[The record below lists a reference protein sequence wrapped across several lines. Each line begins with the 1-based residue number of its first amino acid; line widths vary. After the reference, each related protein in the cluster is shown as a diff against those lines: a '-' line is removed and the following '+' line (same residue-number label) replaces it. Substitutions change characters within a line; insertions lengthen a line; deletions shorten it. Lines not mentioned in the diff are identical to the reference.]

1 MRRKRYVSCT
11 TPAPRQWR
19 AVFFALTLCA
29 LALAACG
36 PGHNGG
42 DEIAFLRGGGLW
54 TLSPDGSNLNQIE
67 SGGFIGFAWSP
78 DHHQIVLRMQD
89 GARAEVDTPFGQ
101 GDSKS
106 ELGVTAID
114 GGNLLQITPP
124 NSGLLR
130 SDAWWD
136 ASGNRLLY
144 REEHTGDSS
153 TLTGTGA
160 SGAPGAPQWKLSQA
174 DQPAGIARKDLP
186 ASVVLPAVNRDGSL
200 IASITAAGQV
210 LLGAPG
216 EPPRVLASGTLTS
229 LPGPVTYPARPL
241 WQPGADRLLYAT
253 AGASPDETTL
263 LLSDT
268 SGHSQPLLTVA
279 RLQQYAWSP
288 DGRLLLVQTLSASN
302 TYQVYNAQGT
312 LQFSWD
318 DASERSLPFW
328 SPDSRMLLVLAP
340 DGLTLVNVA
349 ARSPVTLLRGSI
361 PLPAALT
368 SEAQAPF
375 LRPAVNSP
383 WKSDSSAFLFT
394 NDGQGVW
401 AAQPGQALVA
411 HPGAG
416 AGLYSSV
423 LGSSTQAGNSSAPR
437 FPTLLDW
444 GEHQGVS
451 WSTLDP
457 NCAFL
462 IM

>member
-1 MRRKRYVSCT
+1 MKWKRYACCT
-11 TPAPRQWR
+11 TQAPRQWR
-19 AVFFALTLCA
+19 AVFLTLTLCA
-29 LALAACG
+29 LTLAACG
-36 PGHNGG
+36 PGHSGG

-78 DHHQIVLRMQD
+78 DHHQIVLRMQN
-89 GARAEVDTPFGQ
+89 GAGAEVDAPFGQ
-101 GDSKS
+101 ADSKS

-114 GGNLLQITPP
+114 GGNILQITPP
-124 NSGLLR
+124 NSGMLR

-144 REEHTGDSS
+144 REEQAGSSS
-153 TLTGTGA
+153 TLSGA
-160 SGAPGAPQWKLSQA
+160 SGASGTPGAPQWKLSQA

-186 ASVVLPAVNRDGSL
+186 ASVVLPAVNHDGSL
-200 IASITAAGQV
+200 IASINAAGQV
-210 LLGAPG
+210 LLGVPG
-216 EPPRVLASGTLTS
+216 ESARVLASDALTT
-229 LPGPVTYPARPL
+229 LPGSAAYPARSL

-268 SGHSQPLLTVA
+268 SGHSQPLLTIA
-279 RLQQYAWSP
+279 HLQQYAWSP
-288 DGRLLLVQTLSASN
+288 DGRLLLVQTMSASN
-302 TYQVYNAQGT
+302 TYRVYNTQGT
-312 LQFSWD
+312 LQFAWD

-328 SPDSRMLLVLAP
+328 SPDSQLVLVLAP

-349 ARSPVTLLRGSI
+349 ARSQVTLLRGTIKLSTA
-361 PLPAALT
+361 PT

-394 NDGQGVW
+394 NNGQGIL
-401 AAQPGQALVA
+401 AAQPGQALVSRS
-411 HPGAG
+411 GAG
-416 AGLYSSV
+416 DGLYSSI
-423 LGSSTQAGNSSAPR
+423 LKSSAPR

-444 GEHQGVS
+444 GEHQGIS

-462 IM
+462 IL